1 MIRELDYV
9 HLEERREE
17 RIDGK
22 WRRKR
27 THDKR
32 DIARLRGEFFCGLEE
47 EPRRKRRYIFGHYRY
62 IFFLWGKR
70 KGSKIFGEGK
80 YVFVVEKKN

>member
-1 MIRELDYV
+1 MIRKLDHV
-9 HLEERREE
+9 HLDERRE

-32 DIARLRGEFFCGLEE
+32 DIARLRGDFLCGLEE
-47 EPRRKRRYIFGHYRY
+47 EPRRKRRYIFGDRC
-62 IFFLWGKR
+62 ILSLWGRR

-80 YVFVVEKKN
+80 YVFVVEQKN

>member
-1 MIRELDYV
+1 MIRKLDHV
-9 HLEERREE
+9 HLEEWIE

-32 DIARLRGEFFCGLEE
+32 DIARLRYEL
-47 EPRRKRRYIFGHYRY
+47 FGD
-62 IFFLWGKR
+62 
-70 KGSKIFGEGK
+70 
-80 YVFVVEKKN
+80 

>member
-1 MIRELDYV
+1 MIRKLDHV
-9 HLEERREE
+9 HLDERRE

-32 DIARLRGEFFCGLEE
+32 DIARLRGDFLCGLEE
-47 EPRRKRRYIFGHYRY
+47 EPRRKRRYIFGDRY
-62 IFFLWGKR
+62 ISFFV
-70 KGSKIFGEGK
+70 GEKERG
-80 YVFVVEKKN
+80 